1 MVPHVQILLL
11 PVLEAAAVLLL
22 LILEAEAAAVLLLLI
37 LEAEAHLMTTV
48 LPPTT
53 TAVQKAVQ
61 KAVRQHRITLASRRL
76 ASIILIHQMI
86 VLLFAIGTQTQKN
99 ASYQLCQQRM
109 RQQVITMHQQQLQQR
124 QLRQQQLQQ
133 RQLRHHQIHHHQIPH
148 HQVLILKKNRQ

>member
-53 TAVQKAVQ
+53 TAVQ